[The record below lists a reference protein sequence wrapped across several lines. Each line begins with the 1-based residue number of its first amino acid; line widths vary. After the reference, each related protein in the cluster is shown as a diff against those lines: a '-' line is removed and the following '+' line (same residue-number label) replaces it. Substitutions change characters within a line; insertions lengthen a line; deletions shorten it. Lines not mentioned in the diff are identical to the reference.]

1 MLLLGSVTLLA
12 GCGRLDELVYSPPTT
27 PEQWCDQKPCIDV
40 GGVVLD
46 EPFGTALVALLALAW
61 LASGFYFLLTRGSQR
76 SRTWLGIAFVLGGIG
91 AAVAG
96 VSYQAFGY
104 ALKCE
109 GYDLCRL
116 TNGWEVAYSV
126 AQAASVSA
134 MLVAVAFACTAGRL
148 RRGVVVYAAINVAAY
163 LVVTALGVLIPSGVL
178 LSFEV
183 LMLFA
188 VPGIVLVIVL
198 AARRARRAQDP
209 LGRRLV
215 VAAVLLVVVQV
226 AYFGYYAAG
235 IGTSLWDTRGVS
247 FTANDVLH
255 VGMLIWLGYVVR
267 AVGPLLR
274 DTTE

>member
-1 MLLLGSVTLLA
+1 MIAGSAVVLA

-27 PEQWCDQKPCIDV
+27 PEQWCDERPCTEV
-40 GGVVLD
+40 GGAVID

-61 LASGFYFLLTRGSQR
+61 LASGLYFLLTRDSQR

-104 ALKCE
+104 ELKCV
-109 GYDLCRL
+109 GYDVCRL
-116 TNGWEVAYSV
+116 TDGWEVAYSV

-134 MLVAVAFACTAGRL
+134 MLVAVAYACTSGRL
-148 RRGVVVYAAINVAAY
+148 RRGVVVYAGLNVAVY
-163 LVVTALGVLIPSGVL
+163 LVVTALGVLAPSSLL

-188 VPGIVLVIVL
+188 VPGIVLVLVL
-198 AARRARRAQDP
+198 AARHARQAEDP

-235 IGTSLWDTRGVS
+235 IGTSLWDSRGIS

-255 VGMLIWLGYVVR
+255 VGMLFWLGYVVR

-274 DTTE
+274 DATE